1 MFLRKESDILGLP
14 MRFCM
19 LFVALFCL
27 SIIFLS
33 RHLIKNDIS
42 YDKNENEDDKRLIQQ
57 YTITSENG
65 GLFYLVAAM
74 VCIWGFLL
82 SLIAVVISFVLKR
95 GIIF

>member
-1 MFLRKESDILGLP
+1 MGLP
-14 MRFCM
+14 LRFCI

-33 RHLIKNDIS
+33 RHLVKNDIL
-42 YDKNENEDDKRLIQQ
+42 YYKNENEDDKKLIQQ

-82 SLIAVVISFVLKR
+82 SLIAVAIGFVLER